1 MGADIKRWHA
11 DAAKGLRVL
20 KKNSGLGNSPDR
32 KLRKMTARSSCT
44 LTGAG
49 LRKHRV
55 GSPIWMKRNH
65 TSIGPVLSLT
75 G

>member
-32 KLRKMTARSSCT
+32 KLRKMTVF
-44 LTGAG
+44 LYFN
-49 LRKHRV
+49 
-55 GSPIWMKRNH
+55 GSRP
-65 TSIGPVLSLT
+65 
-75 G
+75 